1 MHCNFGFSFLE
12 GNIQFDLVISKIIC
26 SFVTVVI
33 ITVVIKYEVL

>member
-1 MHCNFGFSFLE
+1 MHCNFGFSFLG

-33 ITVVIKYEVL
+33 ITLVIKYEVL